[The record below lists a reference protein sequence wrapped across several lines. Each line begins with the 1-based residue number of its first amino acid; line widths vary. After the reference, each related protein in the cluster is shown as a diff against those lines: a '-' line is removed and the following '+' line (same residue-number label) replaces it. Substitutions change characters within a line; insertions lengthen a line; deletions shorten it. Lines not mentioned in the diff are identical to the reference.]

1 MDTTIDKYDYWLLR
15 KPLQS
20 DTIAENV
27 LQHGV
32 GGLNID
38 KCRVEG
44 APSLPGSSNIRA
56 VNDRAMGA
64 GWDQTASARAEA
76 YRANPP
82 SGRWP
87 ANLIHDGSEEVTELF
102 PEVKG
107 SKGSGLTQTKARS
120 WKNTSTAGI
129 NRVGHDDS
137 GSAARFFYNVTQ
149 DSSISE
155 GIDQGDVMDTDNED
169 LERQFHERVMLYL
182 GNCLDVL
189 KTMESNSVD
198 SIVTDPP
205 AGISFMNKH
214 WDTDHGHRDQWIAYF
229 AEIAKE
235 CLRVI
240 KPGGHAL
247 VWAIP
252 RTSHWTATA
261 WENGGWEVRDRII
274 YCFGSGFPKS
284 HNISKAIDKLA
295 GAEREVVGSY
305 AVTRNI
311 STGSWAD
318 LHGKP
323 NKATTV
329 NLTAPATDAAKQWDG
344 WGTALKP
351 AVEDWWLLRKPL
363 SNDTIAENVLEHG
376 VGGLNIDGCR
386 VGTGDDRISGGLAKE
401 KFGINGMPQTN
412 RPTGGRWPANIITDG
427 SEEVTELFPEVKGSK
442 GDEKLAVKGQ
452 SGIYGWNT
460 AYKDKNNSTSNKTRG
475 VKDSGSASR
484 FFYTA
489 KASKSDRNEGL
500 SETLKN
506 THATV
511 KPTALM
517 QYLCRLIT
525 PPDGIVLDPF
535 MGSGSTGKACMLEGF
550 RFIGIDMEEEYV
562 VIARA
567 RIIHALKPEVQ
578 EYYKKKQSKGGK
590 VKEVANEEANE
601 EGDLS

>member
-1 MDTTIDKYDYWLLR
+1 MDTNT
-15 KPLQS
+15 
-20 DTIAENV
+20 
-27 LQHGV
+27 
-32 GGLNID
+32 NIED
-38 KCRVEG
+38 QFTARV
-44 APSLPGSSNIRA
+44 
-56 VNDRAMGA
+56 
-64 GWDQTASARAEA
+64 
-76 YRANPP
+76 
-82 SGRWP
+82 
-87 ANLIHDGSEEVTELF
+87 
-102 PEVKG
+102 K
-107 SKGSGLTQTKARS
+107 
-120 WKNTSTAGI
+120 
-129 NRVGHDDS
+129 
-137 GSAARFFYNVTQ
+137 
-149 DSSISE
+149 
-155 GIDQGDVMDTDNED
+155 
-169 LERQFHERVMLYL
+169 LYL

-189 KTMESNSVD
+189 KTMESDSVD

-235 CLRVI
+235 CLRVV

-284 HNISKAIDKLA
+284 HNISKAIDKL
-295 GAEREVVGSY
+295 
-305 AVTRNI
+305 VTT
-311 STGSWAD
+311 S
-318 LHGKP
+318 
-323 NKATTV
+323 
-329 NLTAPATDAAKQWDG
+329 PATDTAKQWDG

-363 SNDTIAENVLEHG
+363 SEDTIAENVLEYG
-376 VGGLNIDGCR
+376 VGAINVDGCR
-386 VGTGDDRISGGLAKE
+386 VEGAPSLPGSSNIRAVNDRAMGAGWD
-401 KFGINGMPQTN
+401 QTASARAEAYRAN
-412 RPTGGRWPANIITDG
+412 PPSGRWPANMIHDG
-427 SEEVTELFPEVKGSK
+427 SEEVTELFPDVKGSK
-442 GDEKLAVKGQ
+442 GDKKLAVKGN

-460 AYKDKNNSTSNKTRG
+460 VDKDKNNSSDSNNKTRG
-475 VKDSGSASR
+475 VKDFGSAAR

-500 SETLKN
+500 TIKN

-511 KPTALM
+511 KPTSLM

-562 VIARA
+562 VVARA

-578 EYYKKKQSKGGK
+578 EYYKKKQSKSGK
-590 VKEVANEEANE
+590 VKEAANEEVDE

>member
-1 MDTTIDKYDYWLLR
+1 MNTDIDEQFNARVKLYFGNCLDVLKTMESNSVDSIVTDPPAGISFMNKQWDTDHGHRDHWIAYFAEIAKECLRVIKPGGHALVWAIPRTSHWTATAWENGGWEVRDRVIYCFGSGFPKSHNISKAIDKLAGAERDIASTAPATDAAKQWDGWGTALKPAVEDWWLLR
-15 KPLQS
+15 KPLS
-20 DTIAENV
+20 EDTIAENV
-27 LQHGV
+27 LEYGV

-87 ANLIHDGSEEVTELF
+87 ANMIHNGSEEVTELF
-102 PEVKG
+102 P
-107 SKGSGLTQTKARS
+107 
-120 WKNTSTAGI
+120 
-129 NRVGHDDS
+129 D
-137 GSAARFFYNVTQ
+137 
-149 DSSISE
+149 
-155 GIDQGDVMDTDNED
+155 
-169 LERQFHERVMLYL
+169 
-182 GNCLDVL
+182 
-189 KTMESNSVD
+189 
-198 SIVTDPP
+198 
-205 AGISFMNKH
+205 
-214 WDTDHGHRDQWIAYF
+214 
-229 AEIAKE
+229 
-235 CLRVI
+235 
-240 KPGGHAL
+240 
-247 VWAIP
+247 
-252 RTSHWTATA
+252 
-261 WENGGWEVRDRII
+261 
-274 YCFGSGFPKS
+274 
-284 HNISKAIDKLA
+284 
-295 GAEREVVGSY
+295 
-305 AVTRNI
+305 
-311 STGSWAD
+311 
-318 LHGKP
+318 
-323 NKATTV
+323 
-329 NLTAPATDAAKQWDG
+329 
-344 WGTALKP
+344 
-351 AVEDWWLLRKPL
+351 
-363 SNDTIAENVLEHG
+363 
-376 VGGLNIDGCR
+376 
-386 VGTGDDRISGGLAKE
+386 
-401 KFGINGMPQTN
+401 
-412 RPTGGRWPANIITDG
+412 
-427 SEEVTELFPEVKGSK
+427 VKGSK
-442 GDEKLAVKGQ
+442 GDEKFAVKGQ

-550 RFIGIDMEEEYV
+550 RFIGIEMEEEYV
-562 VIARA
+562 LIARA

-578 EYYKKKQSKGGK
+578 EYYKKKQSKDK
-590 VKEVANEEANE
+590 KAKEAAEEVNE

>member
-1 MDTTIDKYDYWLLR
+1 MDTNT
-15 KPLQS
+15 
-20 DTIAENV
+20 
-27 LQHGV
+27 
-32 GGLNID
+32 NIED
-38 KCRVEG
+38 QFTARV
-44 APSLPGSSNIRA
+44 
-56 VNDRAMGA
+56 
-64 GWDQTASARAEA
+64 
-76 YRANPP
+76 
-82 SGRWP
+82 
-87 ANLIHDGSEEVTELF
+87 
-102 PEVKG
+102 K
-107 SKGSGLTQTKARS
+107 
-120 WKNTSTAGI
+120 
-129 NRVGHDDS
+129 
-137 GSAARFFYNVTQ
+137 
-149 DSSISE
+149 
-155 GIDQGDVMDTDNED
+155 
-169 LERQFHERVMLYL
+169 LYL

-189 KTMESNSVD
+189 KTMESDSVD

-295 GAEREVVGSY
+295 GAEREVLLVNKDINRYPNGPGGVGF
-305 AVTRNI
+305 
-311 STGSWAD
+311 
-318 LHGKP
+318 HGGVGEYQQTIRP
-323 NKATTV
+323 PTP
-329 NLTAPATDAAKQWDG
+329 LTAPATDAAKQWDG

-363 SNDTIAENVLEHG
+363 SEDTIAENVLEHG
-376 VGGLNIDGCR
+376 VGGLNIDECR
-386 VGTGDDRISGGLAKE
+386 INTEEKLHISTSITTKYGGNAMYHSST
-401 KFGINGMPQTN
+401 INNPN
-412 RPTGGRWPANIITDG
+412 RTQHNLGRWPANIIHDG
-427 SEEVTELFPEVKGSK
+427 SEEVTELFPDVKGSK
-442 GDEKLAVKGQ
+442 GDKKLAVKGN

-460 AYKDKNNSTSNKTRG
+460 VDKDKNNSNNSNNKTRG
-475 VKDSGSASR
+475 VKDSGSAAR

-500 SETLKN
+500 TIKN

-511 KPTALM
+511 KPTSLM

-550 RFIGIDMEEEYV
+550 RFIGIEMEEEYV

>member
-1 MDTTIDKYDYWLLR
+1 MDTNTDIED
-15 KPLQS
+15 QF
-20 DTIAENV
+20 TA
-27 LQHGV
+27 
-32 GGLNID
+32 
-38 KCRVEG
+38 RV
-44 APSLPGSSNIRA
+44 
-56 VNDRAMGA
+56 
-64 GWDQTASARAEA
+64 
-76 YRANPP
+76 
-82 SGRWP
+82 
-87 ANLIHDGSEEVTELF
+87 
-102 PEVKG
+102 K
-107 SKGSGLTQTKARS
+107 
-120 WKNTSTAGI
+120 
-129 NRVGHDDS
+129 
-137 GSAARFFYNVTQ
+137 
-149 DSSISE
+149 
-155 GIDQGDVMDTDNED
+155 
-169 LERQFHERVMLYL
+169 LYL

-189 KTMESNSVD
+189 KTMESDSVD

-295 GAEREVVGSY
+295 GAERDIAS
-305 AVTRNI
+305 
-311 STGSWAD
+311 
-318 LHGKP
+318 
-323 NKATTV
+323 
-329 NLTAPATDAAKQWDG
+329 TAPATDAAKQWDG

-386 VGTGDDRISGGLAKE
+386 VEGAPSLPGSSNIRAVNDRAMGAGWD
-401 KFGINGMPQTN
+401 QTASARAEAYRAN
-412 RPTGGRWPANIITDG
+412 PPSGRWPANMIHNG
-427 SEEVTELFPEVKGSK
+427 SEEVTELFPDVKTGNIKPHQQNSIQDSFGMKGKFIVGSHT
-442 GDEKLAVKGQ
+442 G
-452 SGIYGWNT
+452 
-460 AYKDKNNSTSNKTRG
+460 
-475 VKDSGSASR
+475 DSGSASR

-550 RFIGIDMEEEYV
+550 RFIGIEMEEEYV
-562 VIARA
+562 LIARA

-578 EYYKKKQSKGGK
+578 EYYKNKQSKGKK
-590 VKEVANEEANE
+590 VKEVAEEANK